1 MTDQP
6 INGNYVVITDRDSD
20 LSAIVHRKKDCS
32 DSLWDYLCEL
42 ANSGTLSLTEF
53 YQIEKRL
60 VSL

>member
-1 MTDQP
+1 MIDKVIAT
-6 INGNYVVITDRDSD
+6 YV
-20 LSAIVHRKKDCS
+20 HKKKDCS
-32 DSLWDYLCEL
+32 DSVWDYLCEL